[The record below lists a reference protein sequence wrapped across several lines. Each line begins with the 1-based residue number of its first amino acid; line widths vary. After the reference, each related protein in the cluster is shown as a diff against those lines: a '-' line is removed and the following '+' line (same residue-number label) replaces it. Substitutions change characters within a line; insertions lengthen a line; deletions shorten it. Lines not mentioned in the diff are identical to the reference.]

1 MLFYAIGD
9 KFMQTCLVLDTNIHL
24 VSQHVTTLR
33 GKLVVHQ
40 MWKCESNFNS
50 STSIVYTSKLKFVG
64 LDCTS
69 PSRKSVPIDSSALNN
84 KSNNLNQ
91 SSIQSSNISV
101 HRPSFSQLLPDARSS
116 FHLSGSKFQVNPF
129 FGRALVGNLHSGR
142 CRLRTCIVQC
152 SFLLPG
158 TVAAWSELFN
168 IREFGRYQDTTIL
181 ALPWPWKVG
190 IICINCI
197 CFSCTGNSDH
207 HS

>member
-1 MLFYAIGD
+1 
-9 KFMQTCLVLDTNIHL
+9 MQTCLVLDTNVHL

-40 MWKCESNFNS
+40 MWKCKSNFNS

-116 FHLSGSKFQVNPF
+116 FHLSGCKWFHF
-129 FGRALVGNLHSGR
+129 LVGPWQGICTQVDVGCGLASCNVAFFCLAQLPLGLSCLTSG
-142 CRLRTCIVQC
+142 
-152 SFLLPG
+152 S
-158 TVAAWSELFN
+158 SE
-168 IREFGRYQDTTIL
+168 DTKT
-181 ALPWPWKVG
+181 PQ
-190 IICINCI
+190 
-197 CFSCTGNSDH
+197 F
-207 HS
+207 